1 MRCRRVLSLALPAVL
16 ILCAACGR
24 QNAAPAPPAGSP
36 TPATLPGRTLTIT
49 FWNVEWF
56 PGRRPQAGERAQA
69 SHVAAVVPVVER
81 LDPDVLGLEEVSD
94 GDGAR
99 LIADHLKGFRVDV
112 CTEFT
117 RPPTGEP
124 SRQQTVLCSRLP
136 LLASGW
142 ESWQPTAAGLQ
153 PRRGFVFAA
162 YQPTPGEVLLV
173 YGVHFKSNVA
183 DEPGGDATN
192 RAMREESARQLLVH
206 ERASAARYAS
216 QGRVRL
222 EVVGGDMNTSLDDS
236 RFEPEQTLHRLI
248 DGGGLRWGWDGVLL
262 ERRYTLLSTG
272 RYPPT
277 CFDHIFYRAGEGVR
291 LADCA
296 VEPTTRNASDHHP
309 VTARFAW

>member
-1 MRCRRVLSLALPAVL
+1 MRSRRVLALALAAVL
-16 ILCAACGR
+16 TLCAACGR
-24 QNAAPAPPAGSP
+24 RNAIPAPPAGSP
-36 TPATLPGRTLTIT
+36 PLAVTSGRTLTIT

-56 PGRRPQAGERAQA
+56 PGRRPNAGERAQA
-69 SHVAAVVPVVER
+69 SHVAAVVPIVER

-94 GDGAR
+94 ADGAR

-117 RPPTGEP
+117 RAPTNEP
-124 SRQQTVLCSRLP
+124 SRQQTALCSRLP

-142 ESWQPTAAGLQ
+142 EPWQPTAAGLQ

-173 YGVHFKSNVA
+173 YGVHLKSNVP

-192 RAMREESARQLLVH
+192 RAMREESARQLVVH

-236 RFEPEQTLHRLI
+236 RFEPEQTCAGGSTGAVFV
-248 DGGGLRWGWDGVLL
+248 GGGTACCWNDGTPCRPPGVIRRRVSTTFSTAPGKVSGW
-262 ERRYTLLSTG
+262 R
-272 RYPPT
+272 
-277 CFDHIFYRAGEGVR
+277 
-291 LADCA
+291 
-296 VEPTTRNASDHHP
+296 
-309 VTARFAW
+309 TAPSSRPHATPAITIR